1 VVSNPRERR
10 GLVPIELALVLA
22 IAFVPWPEGI
32 PVGIPLVIAASVMRW
47 LRGRSW
53 AELVRGGALHAGVG
67 ALAGAVALAFAVVAA
82 TPMVEVMAA
91 RAVEWSRF
99 PIVRGSASQLGV
111 VLMLVGIGA
120 LCAELA
126 FRGWLLERVLELS
139 PGPPYLPVMVGAM
152 AEAIV
157 TPGDLTIRLGAG
169 LFGAGLGWMYVAGG
183 RSIVGPVLARVTF
196 VCGAVVLESLELIG

>member
-1 VVSNPRERR
+1 M
-10 GLVPIELALVLA
+10 VLA
-22 IAFVPWPEGI
+22 IAVLPWPEGI
-32 PVGIPLVIAASVMRW
+32 PLGIPLVVVASIARW

-53 AELVRGGALHAGVG
+53 SELFSGGAMHAGVG
-67 ALAGAVALAFAVVAA
+67 ALAGLVALGIALLAA
-82 TPMVEVMAA
+82 TPVVEVLAT

-126 FRGWLLERVLELS
+126 FRGWLVERVLELS
-139 PGPPYLPVMVGAM
+139 PGPPFLPVMLGAL

-157 TPGDLTIRLGAG
+157 TPGDVAMRAGAG
-169 LFGAGLGWMYVAGG
+169 LFGAGLGWMYVAGN
-183 RSIVGPVLARVTF
+183 RSIVAPALARIMF
-196 VCGAVVLESLELIG
+196 VCGAVVLEALKLIG

>member
-1 VVSNPRERR
+1 MTEPRERR
-10 GLVPIELALVLA
+10 GLVPLELGLVLA
-22 IAFVPWPEGI
+22 IAVVPWPEGI
-32 PVGIPLVIAASVMRW
+32 PVGIPLVVTASVMRW

-53 AELVRGGALHAGVG
+53 AELFRGGALHAGVG
-67 ALAGAVALAFAVVAA
+67 ALAGAVALGIALVAA
-82 TPMVEVMAA
+82 TPLVESLTAS
-91 RAVEWSRF
+91 AVEWSRF

-111 VLMLVGIGA
+111 VLVLVGIGA

-139 PGPPYLPVMVGAM
+139 PGPPYLPVMLGAL

-157 TPGDLTIRLGAG
+157 TPGDVSMRLGAG

-196 VCGAVVLESLELIG
+196 VCGAVVLEALKLIG

>member
-1 VVSNPRERR
+1 MTEPRERR
-10 GLVPIELALVLA
+10 GLVPLELGLVLA
-22 IAFVPWPEGI
+22 IAVVPWPECI
-32 PVGIPLVIAASVMRW
+32 PVGIPLVVTASVMRW

-53 AELVRGGALHAGVG
+53 AELFRGGALHAGVG
-67 ALAGAVALAFAVVAA
+67 ALAGAVALGIALVAA
-82 TPMVEVMAA
+82 TPLVESLTAS
-91 RAVEWSRF
+91 AVEWSRF

-111 VLMLVGIGA
+111 VLVLVGIGA

-139 PGPPYLPVMVGAM
+139 PGPPYLPVMLGAL

-157 TPGDLTIRLGAG
+157 TPGDVSMRLGAG

-196 VCGAVVLESLELIG
+196 VCGAVVLEALKLIG

>member
-1 VVSNPRERR
+1 VTEPRERR
-10 GLVPIELALVLA
+10 GLVPLELGLVLA
-22 IAFVPWPEGI
+22 IAVVPWPEGI
-32 PVGIPLVIAASVMRW
+32 PVGIPLVVTASVMRW

-53 AELVRGGALHAGVG
+53 AELFRGGALHAGVG
-67 ALAGAVALAFAVVAA
+67 ALAGAVALGIALVAA
-82 TPMVEVMAA
+82 TPLVESLTAS
-91 RAVEWSRF
+91 AVEWSRF

-111 VLMLVGIGA
+111 VLVLVGIGA

-139 PGPPYLPVMVGAM
+139 PGPPYLPVMLGAL

-157 TPGDLTIRLGAG
+157 TPGDVSMRLGAG

-196 VCGAVVLESLELIG
+196 VCGAVVLEALKLIG

>member
-1 VVSNPRERR
+1 MPNVSERR

-22 IAFVPWPEGI
+22 IAVIPWPEGI
-32 PVGIPLVIAASVMRW
+32 PVGIPLVIAASAMRW
-47 LRGRSW
+47 LRGRSF
-53 AELVRGGALHAGVG
+53 AELFKGGALHAGVG
-67 ALAGAVALAFAVVAA
+67 ALAGVVALAIALLAA
-82 TPMVEVMAA
+82 TPAVEVLAA
-91 RAVEWSRF
+91 RAIEWSRF

-126 FRGWLLERVLELS
+126 FRGWLVERVLELS
-139 PGPPYLPVMVGAM
+139 PGPPFLPVLCGAL

-157 TPGDLTIRLGAG
+157 TPGDVAMRFGAG

-183 RSIVGPVLARVTF
+183 RSITGPALARVTF
-196 VCGAVVLESLELIG
+196 VCGAVVLESLKLVG